1 MKIYVTARIAEEM
14 KTPDFGQF
22 VAESIRRHLRGD
34 WGDVS
39 DEDRESNDNGRGN
52 ALSAYHAPAGR
63 KIWIE
68 QTGDIV
74 IVLFPEE
81 Y

>member
-1 MKIYVTARIAEEM
+1 MKIYVTGGIAEEM

-22 VAESIRRHLRGD
+22 VAESLRRHLCGE

-39 DEDRESNDNGRGN
+39 AEDRESNDNDREN
-52 ALSAYHAPAGR
+52 ALSTYNAPAGR